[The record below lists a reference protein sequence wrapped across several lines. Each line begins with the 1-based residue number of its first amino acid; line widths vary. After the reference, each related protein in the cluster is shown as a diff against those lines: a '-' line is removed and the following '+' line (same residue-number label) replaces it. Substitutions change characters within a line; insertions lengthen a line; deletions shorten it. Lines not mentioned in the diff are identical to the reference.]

1 MYHFCSVLSNI
12 QFRPPKKHAILPH
25 KRIQLVIRGSTLFSE
40 LCEAQPPSK
49 GPLLSSSFLS
59 LLQIPGSPLEVS
71 MGRSDGQRGI
81 DTKGRRRRGKEGC
94 SPRYLFLSCLRFK
107 RRATLHVQLT
117 GCLPARFSRDS
128 IVLCQAWRA
137 LCATWAGG
145 DPQMCTKPLRF
156 PLTLALFLEMRKCRV
171 ARLHRQQF
179 YV

>member
-1 MYHFCSVLSNI
+1 
-12 QFRPPKKHAILPH
+12 
-25 KRIQLVIRGSTLFSE
+25 
-40 LCEAQPPSK
+40 
-49 GPLLSSSFLS
+49 
-59 LLQIPGSPLEVS
+59 

-145 DPQMCTKPLRF
+145 DPQMRTKPLRF
-156 PLTLALFLEMRKCRV
+156 PLTFALFLDLKMAEMQGGPPASSAILC
-171 ARLHRQQF
+171 LDGHNLL
-179 YV
+179 YVTVPLTAEKPYFTRPRHDYVLYF

>member
-1 MYHFCSVLSNI
+1 MLFYLINLSN
-12 QFRPPKKHAILPH
+12 
-25 KRIQLVIRGSTLFSE
+25 
-40 LCEAQPPSK
+40 
-49 GPLLSSSFLS
+49 S
-59 LLQIPGSPLEVS
+59 LLEEVLCFLNCVRHNLPQKAPCFPHPSCPSSKSPVLPLKFQWADLMAKGALIPKEE
-71 MGRSDGQRGI
+71 
-81 DTKGRRRRGKEGC
+81 GRRGRGKEGC